1 MTSVLSL
8 VLGSERT
15 LFLCSV
21 NKTGHN
27 FPNHC
32 AFEKVLHT
40 NHWTHSRLLRCS
52 FAPNNNNVIIV
63 IIFHHQATKWQVAKQ
78 SGHQATLNYLY
89 LCNFWL
95 LKWLNRLPF
104 FFWPKVYHSYVFH
117 GWLSGWCFQQWGL
130 KLVTNL
136 IFTMCLYIFTSVS
149 INICVCMHTMCI
161 HPCIKSGS
169 WLKSK

>member
-104 FFWPKVYHSYVFH
+104 FWAKSLSQLCISWVIIRLVFSTVRTEAGNKPHLYNVSLYFYVSVYKY
-117 GWLSGWCFQQWGL
+117 L
-130 KLVTNL
+130 
-136 IFTMCLYIFTSVS
+136 CLYAHHVYTS
-149 INICVCMHTMCI
+149 MH
-161 HPCIKSGS
+161 
-169 WLKSK
+169 